1 MSIILGIDPGTTTTG
16 FAIIKKEWRNVEIL
30 EFWVIETQIKADL
43 SSKILD
49 IWSDIEELIKKYKPD
64 ICGIEKLFFLKN
76 LKTWI
81 DVAQARWTVLYILA
95 KHSIPVLEYTPLQVK
110 SGICGSGNAPKK
122 QVQNALKII
131 YKLDKIP
138 TPDDAADALA
148 IAYIT
153 SLSRKLI

>member
-16 FAIIKKEWRNVEIL
+16 FAIIKKEWKNIEIL
-30 EFWVIETQIKADL
+30 NYWVIETKAL
-43 SSKILD
+43 TNISEKIRI
-49 IWSDIEELIKKYKPD
+49 IWNDIENLIKEYKPD

-81 DVAQARWTVLYILA
+81 DVAQARWTMLYILA
-95 KHSIPVLEYTPLQVK
+95 THGIPVLEYTPLQVK
-110 SGICGSGNAPKK
+110 SWICGSGSALKK

-131 YKLDKIP
+131 YKLDSIP

-153 SLSRKLI
+153 SLSRRLI

>member
-30 EFWVIETQIKADL
+30 EFWIIETIVKSDI

-49 IWSDIEELIKKYKPD
+49 IWNDLENLIKKYKPD

-81 DVAQARWTVLYILA
+81 DVAQARWTMLYILA
-95 KHSIPVLEYTPLQVK
+95 THGIPVLEYTPLQVK
-110 SGICGSGNAPKK
+110 SGICGSWSALKK

-131 YKLDKIP
+131 YKLDSIP

-153 SLSRKLI
+153 SLSRRLI

>member
-16 FAIIKKEWRNVEIL
+16 FAIIKKEWRNIEIL
-30 EFWVIETQIKADL
+30 EFWIIETIVKSDISL
-43 SSKILD
+43 KILD
-49 IWSDIEELIKKYKPD
+49 IWNDLENLIKKYKPD

-81 DVAQARWTVLYILA
+81 DVAQARWAMLYILA
-95 KHSIPVLEYTPLQVK
+95 KYAIPVLEYTPLQVK
-110 SGICGSGNAPKK
+110 SWICGSGSALKK

-131 YKLDKIP
+131 YKLDSIP

-153 SLSRKLI
+153 SLSRRLI

>member
-16 FAIIKKEWRNVEIL
+16 FAIIEKLGNSVTIL
-30 EFWVIETQIKADL
+30 NYWIIETKPKECIETKLCDIGDDIKNII
-43 SSKILD
+43 S
-49 IWSDIEELIKKYKPD
+49 EYKPD
-64 ICGIEKLFFLKN
+64 ICWIEKLFFLKN

-81 DVAQARWTVLYILA
+81 DVAQARWTMIYLLA
-95 KHSIPVLEYTPLQVK
+95 KAWIPIVEFTPLQVK
-110 SGICGSGNAPKK
+110 MWICWNWTALKR

-131 YKLDKIP
+131 YKLDNIP

>member
-16 FAIIKKEWRNVEIL
+16 FAIIKKEGRNVEIL
-30 EFWVIETQIKADL
+30 EFWVIETIVKSDISL
-43 SSKILD
+43 KILD
-49 IWSDIEELIKKYKPD
+49 IWNDLENLIKKYKPD

-81 DVAQARWTVLYILA
+81 DVAQARWAMLYILSKYA
-95 KHSIPVLEYTPLQVK
+95 IPVLEYTPLQVK
-110 SGICGSGNAPKK
+110 SWICGSWSAPKK

-131 YKLDKIP
+131 YKLNSIP

-153 SLSRKLI
+153 SLSRRLI

>member
-16 FAIIKKEWRNVEIL
+16 FAVIKKEWRNIEIL
-30 EFWVIETQIKADL
+30 EFWIIETIVKSDISL
-43 SSKILD
+43 KILD
-49 IWSDIEELIKKYKPD
+49 IWNDLENLIKKYKPD

-81 DVAQARWTVLYILA
+81 DVAQARWSILYILS
-95 KHSIPVLEYTPLQVK
+95 KYSIPVLEYTPLQVK
-110 SGICGSGNAPKK
+110 SGICGSGSALKK

-131 YKLDKIP
+131 YKLDSIP

-153 SLSRKLI
+153 SLSRRLI

>member
-16 FAIIKKEWRNVEIL
+16 FAIIKKEWRNIEIL
-30 EFWVIETQIKADL
+30 EFWVIETIVKSDI

-49 IWSDIEELIKKYKPD
+49 IWNDLENLIKKYKPD

-81 DVAQARWTVLYILA
+81 DVAQARWTMLYILA
-95 KHSIPVLEYTPLQVK
+95 KHWIPVLEYTPLQVK
-110 SGICGSGNAPKK
+110 SGICGSGSALKK

-131 YKLDKIP
+131 YKLDSIP

>member
-16 FAIIKKEWRNVEIL
+16 FAVIEKQGRNVIIL
-30 EFWVIETQIKADL
+30 NYGIIETTPKECIENKLCDIGDDIK
-43 SSKILD
+43 D
-49 IWSDIEELIKKYKPD
+49 IISEYNPD

-76 LKTWI
+76 LKTGI
-81 DVAQARWTVLYILA
+81 DVAQSRGTMIYLLA
-95 KHSIPVLEYTPLQVK
+95 KAGIPIVEYTPLQVK
-110 SGICGSGNAPKK
+110 MGICGNGNALKR

-131 YKLDKIP
+131 YKLDSIP

-153 SLSRKLI
+153 SLSKKLI

>member
-16 FAIIKKEWRNVEIL
+16 FAIIKKEGKNIEIL
-30 EFWVIETQIKADL
+30 NYGVIETKAL
-43 SSKILD
+43 TNISEKIR
-49 IWSDIEELIKKYKPD
+49 IIGNDIENLIKEYKPD

-76 LKTWI
+76 LKTGI
-81 DVAQARWTVLYILA
+81 DVAQARGTMLYILA
-95 KHSIPVLEYTPLQVK
+95 THGIPVLEYTPLQVK
-110 SGICGSGNAPKK
+110 SGICGSGSALKK

-131 YKLDKIP
+131 YKLDSIP

-153 SLSRKLI
+153 SLSRSLI

>member
-16 FAIIKKEWRNVEIL
+16 FAIIKKEWKNIEIL
-30 EFWVIETQIKADL
+30 NYWVIETKAL
-43 SSKILD
+43 TNISEKIRI
-49 IWSDIEELIKKYKPD
+49 IWNDIENLIKEYKPD

-81 DVAQARWTVLYILA
+81 DVAQARWTMLYILA
-95 KHSIPVLEYTPLQVK
+95 THGIPVLEYTPLQVK
-110 SGICGSGNAPKK
+110 SGICGSGSALKK

-131 YKLDKIP
+131 YKLDSIP

-153 SLSRKLI
+153 SLSRSLI

>member
-16 FAIIKKEWRNVEIL
+16 FAVIKKEWRNIEIL
-30 EFWVIETQIKADL
+30 EFWIIETIVKSDISL
-43 SSKILD
+43 KILD
-49 IWSDIEELIKKYKPD
+49 IWNDLENLIKKYKPD

-81 DVAQARWTVLYILA
+81 DVAQARWAMLYILS
-95 KHSIPVLEYTPLQVK
+95 KYSIPVLEYTPLQVK
-110 SGICGSGNAPKK
+110 SGICGSGSALKK

-131 YKLDKIP
+131 YKLDSIP

-153 SLSRKLI
+153 SLSRRLI